1 MDLDTSSRDRRLT
14 GDALRLVE
22 RALAEHPECLWM
34 RHPAAPLETSD
45 DAALIV
51 RRLRQYGSV
60 KAWRLA
66 GALERCL

>member
-1 MDLDTSSRDRRLT
+1 MGVTRC
-14 GDALRLVE
+14 GWAK

-66 GALERCL
+66 GALERCLYDVRSDL

>member
-1 MDLDTSSRDRRLT
+1 MALDTTTPSRRLT
-14 GDALRLVE
+14 NEALRLAQL
-22 RALAEHPECLWM
+22 ALAEHPECLWM

-60 KAWRLA
+60 KAWQLA
-66 GALERCL
+66 GTLERCL

>member
-1 MDLDTSSRDRRLT
+1 MGLDTLPRGRRLT
-14 GDALRLVE
+14 GDELRLAQ

>member
-1 MDLDTSSRDRRLT
+1 MALDTSPASRRLT
-14 GDALRLVE
+14 SEALRLA
-22 RALAEHPECLWM
+22 RLAMVKHPECLWM

-45 DAALIV
+45 DAGLIV

-60 KAWRLA
+60 KAWQLA

>member
-1 MDLDTSSRDRRLT
+1 MGLDTPARGRCLT
-14 GDALRLVE
+14 ADALQLAE

-34 RHPAAPLETSD
+34 RHPAAPLETAA

-51 RRLRQYGSV
+51 LRLRQYGSV